1 MGRYA
6 LLETAENPAGFAR
19 SSHLV
24 CEIVEYCE
32 DTEKFSVQAYTQS
45 GDKEGKPSEESRD
58 DIWLF
63 PPVGFLMPA
72 KTCKKGTTSEKK
84 LANLPVQWFKVQ
96 QYNLP
101 TSNVSLVHE
110 KNDPSKITNTK
121 DASKKK
127 SRGEEKKNSQEEGLR
142 TLMTF
147 MYCCVCL
154 LVLAFATLCFV
165 WLLCLCVCWSVLLLL
180 LLF

>member
-1 MGRYA
+1 MTRLPEVGSTLEKKKKKQEFVGRYA

-127 SRGEEKKNSQEEGLR
+127 KSRGRKKK
-142 TLMTF
+142 TLKRK
-147 MYCCVCL
+147 VCAL
-154 LVLAFATLCFV
+154 
-165 WLLCLCVCWSVLLLL
+165 
-180 LLF
+180 